1 MGRLD
6 NKVAIIT
13 GAARGQGEAEARLFS
28 AEGATVVVTD
38 VLSNEGQAVAESIG
52 ATFHHHD
59 VSNEDAWAKVI
70 SSTLDDHG
78 RIDVLVNNA
87 GVYHRA
93 KLLDHT
99 LDELRRILDVN
110 LIGVFLGMQGVAPAM
125 ISQESGSIVN
135 ISSIGGIRAAAACIG
150 YVASKFAVT
159 GMTKAASIELAR
171 HNVRVNSIHPGMIDT
186 DMIQE
191 VASGDQNRL
200 DRLAASS
207 PMGRSADPSEIAN
220 LALYL
225 ASDESSFSTG
235 SEFIADGGV
244 TAT

>member
-13 GAARGQGEAEARLFS
+13 GAARGQGACEARLF
-28 AEGATVVVTD
+28 AAKGATVVVTD
-38 VLSNEGQAVAESIG
+38 VLSSEGQAVAESIG

-59 VSNEDAWAKVI
+59 VSNEDAWTKVI
-70 SSTLDDHG
+70 DATLEAHG

-93 KLLDHT
+93 KLLDHS
-99 LDELRRILDVN
+99 LDDFRRILDIN
-110 LIGVFLGMQGVAPAM
+110 LIGVFLGMQAVAPTM

-135 ISSIGGIRAAAACIG
+135 ISSIGGIRAAPACIG

-159 GMTKAASIELAR
+159 GMTKAAAIELAR

-191 VASGDQNRL
+191 VAGGDQNRL
-200 DRLAASS
+200 DRLAGSV
-207 PMGRSADPSEIAN
+207 PMGRSAAPDEIAS

-225 ASDESSFSTG
+225 ASEESSFSTG

>member
-6 NKVAIIT
+6 DKIVIIT
-13 GAARGQGEAEARLFS
+13 GAARGQGEAEARLFA

-38 VLSNEGQAVAESIG
+38 VLSNEGQAVADSIG
-52 ATFHHHD
+52 GTFHHHD

-70 SSTLDDHG
+70 AATLEDHG

-93 KLLDHT
+93 KLVDHSLD
-99 LDELRRILDVN
+99 DLRRILDIN
-110 LIGVFLGMQGVAPAM
+110 LIGVFLGMQGVAPTM

-159 GMTKAASIELAR
+159 GMTKTAAIELAR

-186 DMIQE
+186 EMIQE
-191 VASGDQNRL
+191 VAGRDQNRL

-207 PMGRSADPSEIAN
+207 PMGRSAAPGEIAS
-220 LALYL
+220 LALFL

-244 TAT
+244 TAN